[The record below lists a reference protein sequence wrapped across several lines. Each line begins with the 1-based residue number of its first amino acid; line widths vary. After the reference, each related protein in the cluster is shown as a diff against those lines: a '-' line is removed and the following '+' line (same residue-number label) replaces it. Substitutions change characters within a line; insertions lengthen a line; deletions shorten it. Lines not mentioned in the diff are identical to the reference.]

1 MTDTWTDDENTNLG
15 DDPHDPTGPD
25 PSDVIDPFA
34 DDGTFSD
41 DEEGEEETSLA
52 MFDEDA
58 STLYPEQRRCLH
70 ALLKNRYISAERHP
84 GHWATLIAN
93 QDLIKSR
100 LNDVFLELYVDR
112 NYQVA
117 FKRQAT
123 TETGDPLPS
132 LLRDVSHTKEETIVM
147 MYLRQRFF
155 AQRQEGDNVVFVD
168 KQSMLDEVADQRP
181 EHATHRA
188 MDQKRALKA
197 IEGLGTAGV
206 LLKTPD
212 PDRFR
217 ISPII
222 EVLLP
227 VEKLRLL
234 WAWLMTQNGTDAL
247 TPEARA
253 AAHAEHDADEDDG
266 WDGELDLDTDAE
278 EEA

>member
-1 MTDTWTDDENTNLG
+1 MTDTWASDGTAPAEDTDLG
-15 DDPHDPTGPD
+15 YDA
-25 PSDVIDPFA
+25 DPFA
-34 DDGTFSD
+34 DEALSNSEDTED
-41 DEEGEEETSLA
+41 RTSPA
-52 MFDEDA
+52 MFEEDT

-70 ALLKNRYISAERHP
+70 TLLKHRYISAERHP
-84 GHWATLIAN
+84 EQWAVLIAN

-100 LNDVFLELYVDR
+100 LNDLFLELYVDR

-132 LLRDVSHTKEETIVM
+132 LLRDMSHSKEETIVM

-155 AQRQEGDNVVFVD
+155 SQRQEGDNVVFVD
-168 KQSMLDEVADQRP
+168 RQAMLDEVADQRP

-188 MDQKRALKA
+188 MDHKRAMKA
-197 IEGLGTAGV
+197 IDTLATAGV
-206 LLKTPD
+206 LLKTAD

-227 VEKLRLL
+227 VEKLRAL
-234 WAWLMTQNGTDAL
+234 WAWLMTQNGTDTL
-247 TPEARA
+247 TPQARD
-253 AAHAEHDADEDDG
+253 AAHAELDFNSDVEEDTG
-266 WDGELDLDTDAE
+266 
-278 EEA
+278 